1 MKSNFRAWAVCLGLV
16 SLASSFVTAQSG
28 QQPSDPY
35 AEANAEQVAKI
46 MGLSD
51 LVHDAKALRA
61 QTPCG
66 VRPTIEEIAM
76 RQEITETV
84 VVNSLEVDGVLAEL
98 NNEQARLSELSSALQ
113 ARRDHGL
120 NLLNI
125 ANLVTGTGVGIGV
138 NALQFSSATANIGN
152 GLGVGSGIGSTVLSI
167 MGIRRQRGPL
177 APVGRVPNML
187 APLFNRRPELNT
199 YYSPNVMAYLH
210 SVPTG
215 RTQTSRLDQLMAEWA
230 QVGRVEQTGS
240 PKAEKKLAKLTSS
253 SEDKVKVS
261 IDEITDRSAMLAD
274 VAGSVSLM
282 KRDLAALMMSL
293 RSVTNCEEKH

>member
-16 SLASSFVTAQSG
+16 SLVSSFVTAQSG

-66 VRPTIEEIAM
+66 VRPTIEEIAV
-76 RQEITETV
+76 RQEIMETV

-230 QVGRVEQTGS
+230 QVGRVEQAGS
-240 PKAEKKLAKLTSS
+240 PRAEKKIAKLTSS